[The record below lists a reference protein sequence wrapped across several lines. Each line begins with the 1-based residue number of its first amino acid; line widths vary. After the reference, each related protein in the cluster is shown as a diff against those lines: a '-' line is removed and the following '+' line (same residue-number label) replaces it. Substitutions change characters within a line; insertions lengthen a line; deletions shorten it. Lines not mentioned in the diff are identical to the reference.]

1 MEAIPMTK
9 EGYERLKLELH
20 NLKTVERPKIIE
32 EIAVARSHG
41 DLREN
46 AEYHAAREKQGFIEA
61 RITLLDDH
69 IARAS
74 VIDFSGQKVE
84 EIKFG
89 AFVSVEDEE
98 SGETK
103 TYRIVGDVEADITQ
117 NLISVNSPIGRAL
130 MGKRVGDLIE
140 VDVPKGH
147 LEYAVI
153 EIKY

>member
-84 EIKFG
+84 EVKFG

-147 LEYAVI
+147 LEYAVT